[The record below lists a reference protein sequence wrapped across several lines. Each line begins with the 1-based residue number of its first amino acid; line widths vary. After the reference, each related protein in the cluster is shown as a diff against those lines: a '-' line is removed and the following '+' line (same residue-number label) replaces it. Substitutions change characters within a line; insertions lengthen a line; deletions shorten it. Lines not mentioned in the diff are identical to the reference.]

1 MRTPATSA
9 CTRRATSA
17 RAATPPWPEDVGAAG
32 EDPGADSDDED
43 SDDENSDDE
52 GLPAA
57 PPAREDSDGS
67 SSDSDDE
74 DDSDTE
80 DQMPGRRPVR
90 DEFSG
95 EQINTMMRLLQA
107 RDLDGH
113 TVDAAVGG
121 LISSMD
127 TFAKKVAL
135 RVPAPLQVAPARGIE
150 TWAGKRAHRNTDGTG
165 TRPPT
170 ARRNTGVVR
179 GAAPE
184 KGPSTV
190 VQNHARPEHKA
201 EISKFG
207 VWHWPET
214 AGIKS
219 MRAEAVRVYR

>member
-1 MRTPATSA
+1 MCRSLKGGQPSGTRVVA
-9 CTRRATSA
+9 CTG
-17 RAATPPWPEDVGAAG
+17 AATAAPIGVPARVDAVVAMADSVPEDEAAGYFGMYSESDVGARGDASMADSDDEDVGAAR

-43 SDDENSDDE
+43 SDDE

-74 DDSDTE
+74 DDSDTDGE
-80 DQMPGRRPVR
+80 MPGMRPVR

-135 RVPAPLQVAPARGIE
+135 RVPAPPQVAQPA
-150 TWAGKRAHRNTDGTG
+150 
-165 TRPPT
+165 
-170 ARRNTGVVR
+170 V
-179 GAAPE
+179 
-184 KGPSTV
+184 
-190 VQNHARPEHKA
+190 
-201 EISKFG
+201 
-207 VWHWPET
+207 
-214 AGIKS
+214 
-219 MRAEAVRVYR
+219 